1 MKKYLL
7 TIAAMLAIFAASA
20 QNEKYVNM
28 FLGTSGDHG
37 QMSPAAAVPFG
48 AIAVGPDSSPGSHVG
63 YDYAE
68 PKVLGVSINRVS
80 GVGCSG
86 TGCNLSVK
94 PALASD
100 VLKIVKGTE
109 KAYPGYYETIFDNG
123 VKGEFTATKNMAIER
138 YTDRKS
144 VV

>member
-1 MKKYLL
+1 MKRVLL
-7 TIAAMLAIFAASA
+7 LIVSLCAAMVCSA
-20 QNEKYVNM
+20 QNEKYVNL

-63 YDYAE
+63 YDYAVE
-68 PKVLGVSINRVS
+68 TVSGVSINRVS

-86 TGCNLSVK
+86 TSCNLSVK
-94 PALASD
+94 PALPGD

-109 KAYPGYYETIFDNG
+109 VAYPGYYATKFDNG
-123 VKGEFTATKNMAIER
+123 VKGEFTATKNMAVER
-138 YTDRKS
+138 YTIHI
-144 VV
+144 